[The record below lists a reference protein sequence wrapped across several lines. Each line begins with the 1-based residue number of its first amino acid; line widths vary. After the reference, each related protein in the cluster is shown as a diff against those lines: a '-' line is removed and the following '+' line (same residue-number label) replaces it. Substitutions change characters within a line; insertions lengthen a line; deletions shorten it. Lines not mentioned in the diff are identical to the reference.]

1 MIIEAFS
8 ILLKMKITELFELVL
23 MAYVQA
29 FSDYKQ
35 DNKTAESILKKLKVT
50 SFDEIGIYLHLQH

>member
-1 MIIEAFS
+1 
-8 ILLKMKITELFELVL
+8 MKITELFELVL

-29 FSDYKQ
+29 FGDYKQ
-35 DNKTAESILKKLKVT
+35 DNETAESILKKLKVA

>member
-1 MIIEAFS
+1 
-8 ILLKMKITELFELVL
+8 MKITELFELVL
-23 MAYVQA
+23 MAYMQA

-35 DNKTAESILKKLKVT
+35 DNETAESILKKLKVT